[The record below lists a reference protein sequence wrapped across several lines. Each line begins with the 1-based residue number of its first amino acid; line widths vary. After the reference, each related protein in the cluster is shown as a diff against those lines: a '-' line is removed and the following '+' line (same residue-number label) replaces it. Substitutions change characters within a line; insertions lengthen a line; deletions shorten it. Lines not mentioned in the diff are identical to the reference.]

1 MKGGETEYSIRI
13 RVEKNIINF
22 FIKEGIK

>member
-1 MKGGETEYSIRI
+1 MKEDETEYSIRI